1 MISWVIIAIL
11 VILAVFALKVNKMR
25 HRIWIIAIILLALFL
40 YTSVTLIYSN
50 SKVELSTA
58 EGIFQAGKV
67 YLGWLGNGFQNLKV
81 ITGNVI
87 KMDWASTNGTFF
99 NKTEIE
105 AEKI

>member
-11 VILAVFALKVNKMR
+11 VVFALFALKVNKMR
-25 HRIWIIAIILLALFL
+25 HGIWIIVIILLVLFL
-40 YTSVTLIYSN
+40 YVSVTLIYSN
-50 SKVELSTA
+50 NKVELNTS

-81 ITGNVI
+81 IMGNVI
-87 KMDWASTNGTFF
+87 KMDWASTNGSFF